1 AATRCPVSAAPV
13 GLRNPIMGVACCS
26 ARAPSGQTAAAT
38 PTNVMNSRRLMS
50 TLNFEIITGRITILE
65 GRGDVSFRS
74 KADVAPLH
82 SMTSSALAI
91 KPGERRSPCVG
102 SRLDNSEKVQP
113 ALDADTQVA
122 LTYAVRIQ
130 RNLRHRYHHKKKI

>member
-1 AATRCPVSAAPV
+1 MSALP
-13 GLRNPIMGVACCS
+13 P
-26 ARAPSGQTAAAT
+26 
-38 PTNVMNSRRLMS
+38 
-50 TLNFEIITGRITILE
+50 
-65 GRGDVSFRS
+65 
-74 KADVAPLH
+74 KADIALGPRHVRFTPKRGHWLSLSRCRLCAKSGH
-82 SMTSSALAI
+82 CAVRSMTSSALAI
-91 KPGERRSPCVG
+91 KPGERRSPSIG